1 MEKPQ
6 SIDVQ
11 SIVDNAINERNFKG
25 KVEISKTRT
34 LLKAIKSHA
43 GITDGLEGQVEL
55 GEIIMILAKKGSI
68 SPEVV
73 CSLRN
78 EMYDDVLEILTTK

>member
-43 GITDGLEGQVEL
+43 KITDGLEGQVEL
-55 GEIIMILAKKGSI
+55 GEIIMILAKKGTI

-78 EMYDDVLEILTTK
+78 EMYDDVLEILNTK